1 MVFVF
6 RCACLWYHW
15 FWWHL
20 HFGCMVGM
28 RCLFLLLM
36 SLLLLVVVMV
46 IGARGGG
53 KSNAILVW
61 VTLILDPLISECY
74 FSGWFQVFVF
84 SWLST
89 SDRLSNVAQLHQMEL
104 TLADLVF
111 CWCWGFLVNG
121 SWLADGCELLVLS
134 SINTILATEW
144 GLSPLQKGLLL
155 PFGQDLE
162 GEVSLYVWSQICE
175 LPTMMVL
182 GQDKLIWP
190 TRHLYYFVLRVVGN
204 LVNICQPCIRTFDPQ
219 KVLSLLTSLDVKA
232 TIAPNSR
239 CQCTATHLAQWSMTF
254 PAQIVSL
261 CGRPFGESPQRLGR
275 RHYGTEKSG
284 LDVSLSWTDTLWYN
298 IMIEGSLEVKL
309 PTIWTDEK
317 QSRAEAERRER
328 AEEKRVKEKD

>member
-74 FSGWFQVFVF
+74 FSGWFQVFGF

-89 SDRLSNVAQLHQMEL
+89 SDRLSNVAQLHL

-162 GEVSLYVWSQICE
+162 GEVSSYVWSQICE

-204 LVNICQPCIRTFDPQ
+204 LVNICQRCIRTFDPQ

-254 PAQIVSL
+254 PAQIVGL

-317 QSRAEAERRER
+317 QSRPEAERRER
-328 AEEKRVKEKD
+328 SEEKRVKERE